1 MTDITEEN
9 QPVVRP
15 RIHSAEKKPL
25 QDLLPLK
32 TPISAHVDISS
43 ICNYR
48 CSFCFQADTKG
59 MKEVGLKRGW
69 MEVDMFKK
77 IIDDFK
83 EFPDKIKKIKIGNHG
98 EPTLHPDVAE
108 MVKYAYESN
117 TADIIE
123 MFTNGSRLTPELNEA
138 MVKAGLQRI
147 NISLEGLTDKR
158 YLEVAGVKQNF
169 QEIIDG
175 VKSLYEIKSREKS
188 DLQIYVKIADQAHA
202 LKGDKDVKFMMTNE
216 ERKFF
221 FDTFTPICDEIFV
234 EKVVPQWADTQLD
247 KQNEVEDTGM
257 YGQKIN
263 QWKDSCPFIF
273 MYMHFNCDG
282 TVSPC
287 TLDWPRKVVIG
298 NVNDKSVKDIW
309 EGKALRELQVAMLA
323 GKRQCINLC
332 NNCSAPMVCVEEDLD
347 SHVDKVVKAIGG
359 EDDFINI
366 NNNQWI
372 TEAENSTTIKIHQV

>member
-15 RIHSAEKKPL
+15 RIHSADKKPL
-25 QDLLPLK
+25 QDLLPLR

-77 IIDDFK
+77 IVDGFK
-83 EFPDKIKKIKIGNHG
+83 EFPEKIKKIKIGNHG

-138 MVKAGLQRI
+138 MVNAGLQRI

-175 VKSLYEIKSREKS
+175 VKSLYEIKTREKS

-202 LKGDKDVKFMMTNE
+202 LKGDKDLKFMMTDE
-216 ERKFF
+216 ENKFF
-221 FDTFTPICDEIFV
+221 FETFTPICDEIFV

-247 KQNEVEDTGM
+247 KQNDVEDTGM

-298 NVNDKSVKDIW
+298 NVNDESVKDIW

-347 SHVDKVVKAIGG
+347 SHVDKVVKSIGG
-359 EDDFINI
+359 EEDFKNI

-372 TEAENSTTIKIHQV
+372 TEPEHSTTIKIHQV

>member
-1 MTDITEEN
+1 MTDKIEN

-25 QDLLPLK
+25 QDLLPIM

-77 IIDDFK
+77 IVDGFK

-98 EPTLHPDVAE
+98 EPTLHPNVAE
-108 MVKYAYESN
+108 MVKYARESN

-123 MFTNGSRLTPELNEA
+123 MFTNGSRLEPKLNEA

-147 NISLEGLTDKR
+147 NISLEGLTDER
-158 YLEVAGVKQNF
+158 YLQVAGVKQNF

-175 VKSLYEIKSREKS
+175 VKSLYEIKTREKS

-202 LKGDKDVKFMMTNE
+202 LKGDKDVKFLMTDD
-216 ERKFF
+216 ERNFF
-221 FDTFTPICDEIFV
+221 FETFTPICDEIFV

-263 QWKDSCPFIF
+263 KWKDSCPFIF

-298 NVNDKSVKDIW
+298 NVNDESVKDIW
-309 EGKALRELQVAMLA
+309 QGKALRELQVAMLA
-323 GKRQCINLC
+323 GQRKCINLC

-347 SHVDKVVKAIGG
+347 SHVEKVVTAIGG
-359 EDDFINI
+359 EKDFTNLK
-366 NNNQWI
+366 NNQWI
-372 TEAENSTTIKIHQV
+372 TEEENSSTIKIHQV

>member
-1 MTDITEEN
+1 MTDKIEN

-25 QDLLPLK
+25 QDLLPIM

-69 MEVDMFKK
+69 MEVAMFKK
-77 IIDDFK
+77 IVDGFK

-98 EPTLHPDVAE
+98 EPTLHPNVAE
-108 MVKYAYESN
+108 MVKYARESN

-123 MFTNGSRLTPELNEA
+123 MFTNGSRLEPKLNEA

-147 NISLEGLTDKR
+147 NISLEGLTDER
-158 YLEVAGVKQNF
+158 YLQVAGVKQNF

-175 VKSLYEIKSREKS
+175 VKSLYEIKTREKS

-202 LKGDKDVKFMMTNE
+202 LKGDKDVKFLMTDD
-216 ERKFF
+216 ERNFF
-221 FDTFTPICDEIFV
+221 FETFTPICDEIFV

-263 QWKDSCPFIF
+263 KWKDSCPFIF

-298 NVNDKSVKDIW
+298 NVNDESVKDIW
-309 EGKALRELQVAMLA
+309 QGKALRELQVAMLA
-323 GKRQCINLC
+323 GQRKCINLC

-347 SHVDKVVKAIGG
+347 SHVEKVVTAIGG
-359 EDDFINI
+359 EKDFTNLK
-366 NNNQWI
+366 NNQWI
-372 TEAENSTTIKIHQV
+372 TEEENSSTIKIHQV